1 MDRAYSQNPP
11 QDVFRFIFHFL
22 TRFHSLYSSAC
33 KWSLAA
39 LVTLVLMFSMSQL
52 IATDYE
58 EPGVDGSPPIAAI
71 HLPKMKPTVKGYEP
85 PEKIVAPEPQPSP
98 PRTRT
103 VLDPVPTRVVI
114 APPGPSDEMFDPAL
128 TSRDPLPVYKPAP
141 RYPAVALRR
150 GLEGYVVVEFSIGKT
165 GSVLNP
171 VVIAGYDAN
180 GSPTEVFNRAALSAV
195 GRFKYQPQRVDGE
208 AVVRH
213 GVRNRIRFRLK
224 N

>member
-1 MDRAYSQNPP
+1 MDRTYLQNPP
-11 QDVFRFIFHFL
+11 LDVFRFLSHRLIQFN
-22 TRFHSLYSSAC
+22 SLSSSAR
-33 KWSLAA
+33 KWGPAA
-39 LVTLVLMFSMSQL
+39 LVILLLMFSMSQL

-58 EPGVDGSPPIAAI
+58 EPGVDGSSPVAAI
-71 HLPKMKPTVKGYEP
+71 HLPKMKPTVKGYAP

-114 APPGPSDEMFDPAL
+114 APPGPSNELFDPAL
-128 TSRDPLPVYKPAP
+128 TSRDPLPVYKPAS
-141 RYPAVALRR
+141 RYPAVALRP

-208 AVVRH
+208 PVVRQ
-213 GVRNRIRFRLK
+213 GCATGFDFA
-224 N
+224 